1 MPIELCV
8 RFRAKNQVRRRA
20 VTRLAGTILHAIG
33 ESRSE
38 LGIELVSDRRMRNLN
53 RLYRASD
60 SSTDV
65 LAFSMREA
73 PGPLSSLMGDVVISL
88 PAVARQAIA
97 HGHSRDKE
105 FAILLIHGILHLCGY
120 DHERGEKEAQRM
132 NRRERA
138 LLKRVHPVPRLLI
151 HDMRAKKRTLL
162 VRGRKEGR

>member
-8 RFRAKNQVRRRA
+8 RLRARNQVRRRA
-20 VTRLAGTILHAIG
+20 ITRLAGTILHAVG

-38 LGIELVSDRRMRNLN
+38 LGIELVDDRRMRSLN
-53 RLYRASD
+53 RLYRSRD

-73 PGPLSSLMGDVVISL
+73 PGPVSSLMGDVVISL
-88 PAVARQAIA
+88 PAVARQATT

-120 DHERGEKEAQRM
+120 DHEQGEKEAQRM

-138 LLKRVHPVPRLLI
+138 LLKRMHPVPCLLI
-151 HDMRAKKRTLL
+151 DGMSAKKKTLL
-162 VRGRKEGR
+162 VRGRKKGR